1 MKRREFLGKS
11 GCGLAGLMAAPCR
24 FWGKDNKD

>member
-11 GCGLAGLMAAPCR
+11 GCGLAGLMAAPIR
-24 FWGKDNKD
+24 LQILWQR